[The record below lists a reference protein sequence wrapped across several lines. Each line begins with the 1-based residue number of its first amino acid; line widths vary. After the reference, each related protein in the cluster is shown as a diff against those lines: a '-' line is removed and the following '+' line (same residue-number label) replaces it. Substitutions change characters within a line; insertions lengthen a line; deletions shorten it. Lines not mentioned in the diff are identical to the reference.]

1 MGKLHNCIARSL
13 KFIKRNTRA
22 LCRDIM
28 VASTAIMLLSIL
40 SYKLID
46 IDGIMHPVFL
56 FVVNVVLAVKYQNNI
71 LPTKQNRSFVANT
84 AFLIM
89 TIFIL
94 IVSYAFIVSSNS
106 GFIFVFHA
114 ALSGLVS
121 AIFITLFI
129 PVYWKILV
137 PREQNRTRSTGE
149 KIRRDGF
156 LFPVIF
162 LGTFIFNVFGGLL
175 VLGPENNNF
184 FRLTAFTVLAVILG
198 VYFPILLAQGYLDS
212 REVG

>member
-1 MGKLHNCIARSL
+1 MGKLHNCIDRSL
-13 KFIKRNTRA
+13 KFIKRNTKA
-22 LCRDIM
+22 LCRDII
-28 VASTAIMLLSIL
+28 VASIAIMLLSIF
-40 SYKLID
+40 SYKLMGID
-46 IDGIMHPVFL
+46 SIMHPVFL
-56 FVVNVVLAVKYQNNI
+56 FVANVVLAIKYQNNI
-71 LPTKQNRSFVANT
+71 FPTKQNRSFVANT

-89 TIFIL
+89 VIFIL
-94 IVSYAFIVSSNS
+94 IVSYAFIVSSNI
-106 GFIFVFHA
+106 GFIFVFQT

-121 AIFITLFI
+121 AIFITLFV

-137 PREQNRTRSTGE
+137 QREANTTRSTGG
-149 KIRRDGF
+149 KIRRGSF